1 MEKKPE
7 FADPRVYAGVEAMG
21 ALSNQGDREPSWGRC
36 HAHST
41 SPCLAPGGWLYQSLQ
56 YKLAV
61 FLLVRY
67 SEILVDHFK
76 PAWLWIGFESMSWG
90 TSLEAAGCT
99 GSTLEPG
106 VTSTGTV
113 LVQDVN
119 IRTYANPIPIS
130 ETSGKS
136 WNQEH
141 FAWTFPKPS
150 MPSRKEKSRPSELQI
165 TVSRQDQRKLEEGQ
179 KPAHIW
185 IRHSFRKIFQ
195 RPSIYLAIGIQAPFR
210 HHYNPKTRD
219 IRAEIKTSKDV
230 KNRTILENYSRKKPG
245 PYVANSESKKIVK
258 HDKPKRISKGDKTPS
273 KTSFESEIFKK
284 SKSKSEK
291 NPEFKYSKLGSKTYS
306 NKYMKNTMNSKK
318 RDTESTYSRN
328 NPKKDCKV
336 ILKKNS
342 DGKSETC
349 SMNISNVDLIMYLE
363 EIDTKSMDVDTW
375 SKNYSQNNSKKDAKK
390 EKKEGKKK
398 GGKKGSDAESEDSK
412 DAKKKDKKGGKKDK
426 KKDSKK
432 DTESTDAESEE
443 SKDAK
448 KDDKKDKKSKKGD
461 KKKDSKKDTES
472 TDAESEESKDT
483 KKDDKKDKKSKKG
496 DKKKDSKK
504 DAASTEESESE
515 GDTKK
520 GKKKGKKD
528 AKKKKDAGS
537 TDADSESEGD
547 TKKGKKKG
555 KKDAKKK
562 KGEETTESETDA
574 EAIDGK
580 KGSKKESK
588 DAKKEIESTTD
599 DSDKSLSKQD
609 SKKITEDSDA
619 TSTDSRKAPTD
630 LKRGGSRMSSK
641 KTTFQEKEKQ
651 TIAGRVP
658 PTRER
663 PPLPPCEPFLPSPK
677 VKRVCQ
683 CKMPPPPPKQR
694 YAPLVTRLLPIHST
708 RPSRAPPTTPDT
720 AALEADQHHFGKP
733 SSSFGGGRGY
743 QIGSPF
749 ELVPDFQFF
758 LPP

>member
-1 MEKKPE
+1 MTIEPE
-7 FADPRVYAGVEAMG
+7 FSEAC
-21 ALSNQGDREPSWGRC
+21 QIP
-36 HAHST
+36 
-41 SPCLAPGGWLYQSLQ
+41 
-56 YKLAV
+56 
-61 FLLVRY
+61 
-67 SEILVDHFK
+67 
-76 PAWLWIGFESMSWG
+76 
-90 TSLEAAGCT
+90 
-99 GSTLEPG
+99 
-106 VTSTGTV
+106 
-113 LVQDVN
+113 QDMN

-141 FAWTFPKPS
+141 FAWTFPRPS

-230 KNRTILENYSRKKPG
+230 KNRTILENYSKKETG
-245 PYVANSESKKIVK
+245 PYAANPESKKIVK
-258 HDKPKRISKGDKTPS
+258 DDKPKRISKGDKTPS

-306 NKYMKNTMNSKK
+306 NKDMKNTMNSKK

-328 NPKKDCKV
+328 NPKKDSKV

-349 SMNISNVDLIMYLE
+349 SINISNVDLIMYLE
-363 EIDTKSMDVDTW
+363 EIDTKFMDVNTW

-461 KKKDSKKDTES
+461 KKKNSKKDTES

-547 TKKGKKKG
+547 TKKGKKGEKKG

-562 KGEETTESETDA
+562 KGEESTESETDA

-651 TIAGRVP
+651 TITGRVP

-677 VKRVCQ
+677 VKRVSQ
-683 CKMPPPPPKQR
+683 CKMPRPPPKQR
-694 YAPLVTRLLPIHST
+694 YAPLKSPALQ
-708 RPSRAPPTTPDT
+708 PPMQKSEPLGLSLQTPDSKPRSSSSGMAHKRLIRNTYQHLCRTPDCALFPRRSLGCYLST
-720 AALEADQHHFGKP
+720 AQDHHVLPPQHQTLRLWKQTNTILENLPHHLVVVVAIRLDHHLSWYLIANSSSLP
-733 SSSFGGGRGY
+733 SSINSA
-743 QIGSPF
+743 QWSPNTRTT
-749 ELVPDFQFF
+749 LS
-758 LPP
+758 